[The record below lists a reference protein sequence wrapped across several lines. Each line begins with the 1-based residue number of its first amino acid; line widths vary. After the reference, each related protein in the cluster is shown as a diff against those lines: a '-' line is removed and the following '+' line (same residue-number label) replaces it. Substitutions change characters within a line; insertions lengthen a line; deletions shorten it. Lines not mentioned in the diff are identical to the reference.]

1 MTAPHPIIPLVCA
14 RYKMR
19 QDELLGYKRQYR
31 YEVRRA
37 RHVAMYLLHTK
48 AGLSY
53 ASVSTMFN
61 TRETTVRDACIAV
74 EDSRDDPAIDR
85 FLQKLEDKID
95 AGNASL
101 TTAHANSCVQ
111 GHCE

>member
-19 QDELLGYKRQYR
+19 QDELLAYKRQYR
-31 YEVRRA
+31 FEVRRA

-61 TRETTVRDACIAV
+61 TRETTVRDAVIAV
-74 EDSRDDPAIDR
+74 EDSRDDPVIDR
-85 FLQKLEDKID
+85 FLQRLEEKID
-95 AGNASL
+95 AGNTFL
-101 TTAHANSCVQ
+101 TSMRDNSCVQ
-111 GHCE
+111 GHFE